1 MKKFFYIAAFV
12 LSTGV
17 ITSCTK
23 EKDVTPT
30 VTKISSDSEDNLGI
44 VDPTPADGGVD
55 RPKKGH

>member
-1 MKKFFYIAAFV
+1 MKKLFYISAFI
-12 LSTGV
+12 LSTAA

-23 EKDVTPT
+23 EKNVTPT
-30 VTKISSDSEDNLGI
+30 VTKVATDAEDNLGI

>member
-1 MKKFFYIAAFV
+1 MKKLFYIAAFV

-30 VTKISSDSEDNLGI
+30 VTKVSVDSEEVQGI

-55 RPKKGH
+55 RPKKH